1 MRLMVGIS
9 LLVGALVVGL
19 VIYTATVERQK
30 EYGVLKAVGARNR
43 TLYVVVATQAVITAG
58 LGSALGV
65 GLAYGASWIIVA
77 LRPEFLV
84 AIEPRAVGW
93 ALLMGIVMALLGA
106 ILPVRTIS
114 KLAPAEVFRG

>member
-1 MRLMVGIS
+1 MPDLRDEIAAHGRFV
-9 LLVGALVVGL
+9 LVLQGGGALGA
-19 VIYTATVERQK
+19 Y
-30 EYGVLKAVGARNR
+30 EYGVLKAVGTRNR

-58 LGSALGV
+58 LGSALGI

-84 AIEPRAVGW
+84 AIEPQAVGW

-106 ILPVRTIS
+106 ILPARTIS